1 AVSNKYAISAEGIG
15 EALKR
20 SSASMKEAGNT
31 VQESIALIT
40 AGNAVI
46 QEPERVGNALKTISM
61 RIRGIS
67 DDGEDLSKLVPT
79 LEKKFESLGLTLKKS
94 DNSFKSTFEIFQDLN
109 SVWGKLNEFQRSDI
123 LELVA
128 GKLQGNIAASIIT
141 NFKDAQG
148 ALNTALNS
156 TGSATKENEA
166 YLNSIQGKLAQ
177 FKNSLTG
184 LWTSTISS
192 NLIKGIVDMGTSI
205 VTLLSNITN
214 SVGAVPTTIGALT
227 AAFL

>member
-1 AVSNKYAISAEGIG
+1 
-15 EALKR
+15 
-20 SSASMKEAGNT
+20 
-31 VQESIALIT
+31 
-40 AGNAVI
+40 
-46 QEPERVGNALKTISM
+46 
-61 RIRGIS
+61 
-67 DDGEDLSKLVPT
+67 
-79 LEKKFESLGLTLKKS
+79 
-94 DNSFKSTFEIFQDLN
+94 
-109 SVWGKLNEFQRSDI
+109 

-227 AAFL
+227 AAFLLFSNTARTFVAGTGSQMLSWLGVSQVQFTQSSLAVNRFAYSMGL